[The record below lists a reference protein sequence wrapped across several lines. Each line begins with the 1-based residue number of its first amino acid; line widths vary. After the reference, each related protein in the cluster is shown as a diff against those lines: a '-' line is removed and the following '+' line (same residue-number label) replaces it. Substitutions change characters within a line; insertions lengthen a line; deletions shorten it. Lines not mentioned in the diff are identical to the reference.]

1 MAFATAQVATS
12 ATLAVPL
19 YTFEAESSAS
29 YLNSGAAQDPVPAC
43 IFCTSN
49 IYIGGP
55 GVTSSNGYLLLANV
69 PFPMTVLG
77 NSEVLYVAA
86 NAGTP
91 TVYVILGRQ

>member
-1 MAFATAQVATS
+1 MAFTTFQVATS
-12 ATLAVPL
+12 ATLATPL
-19 YTFEAESSAS
+19 YAFPSESSSS
-29 YLNSGAAQDPVPAC
+29 YLQSGSANDPVPIC

-49 IYIGGP
+49 IYVGGP
-55 GVTSSNGYLLLANV
+55 NVTAGNGYLLLANV

>member
-1 MAFATAQVATS
+1 MAFTSFQVATS

-19 YTFEAESSAS
+19 YTFETEETTAYLQSGSA
-29 YLNSGAAQDPVPAC
+29 NDPVPIC
-43 IFCTSN
+43 IFSTSN
-49 IYIGGP
+49 IYVGGP

-86 NAGTP
+86 NSGTP